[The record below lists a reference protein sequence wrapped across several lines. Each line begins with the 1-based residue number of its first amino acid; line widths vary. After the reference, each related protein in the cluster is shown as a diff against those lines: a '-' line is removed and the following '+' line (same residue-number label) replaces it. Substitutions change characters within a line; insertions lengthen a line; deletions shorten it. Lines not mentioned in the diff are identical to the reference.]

1 MARGVFLFYDLIVSE
16 DVVLTAQLGP
26 TSSFL
31 IVFYLTLTWPFMS
44 MGKRQTQRP
53 NRFWDCWQLLFIEY
67 VYKSYVTAVFTTTSP
82 VFDESLLAG
91 MFGWVV

>member
-1 MARGVFLFYDLIVSE
+1 MARGVFLFYDIIVSE
-16 DVVLTAQLGP
+16 DVALAGQLGP

-44 MGKRQTQRP
+44 MGRSQTRRP
-53 NRFWDCWQLLFIEY
+53 KRFWDCWQLFFIEY
-67 VYKSYVTAVFTTTSP
+67 VYKSYATTVFTTTSP

-91 MFGWVV
+91 MLG